1 MRNDILKSLPT
12 NPGIAF
18 SAIRSIAASVS
29 ARQETSDRRSMLQ
42 RSALGI
48 GALGL
53 AHVLNA
59 DGRANAMEA
68 GPLNDRPSPFL
79 PKAKRVIH
87 FFLNGGP
94 SHVDTFDP
102 KPLLSK
108 YAGQSLGDNLLTE
121 RKTGAAFPSPF
132 KFRRYGQSG
141 IEVSEIFSRT
151 AAHIDDIA
159 VIRSMYAQVP
169 NHEPSLMLMNCASNA
184 SAMSRA
190 MVVLPTPGG
199 PHKMQL

>member
-1 MRNDILKSLPT
+1 MRNDLFISLPT
-12 NPGIAF
+12 MFPVLHLPG
-18 SAIRSIAASVS
+18 SATSSHRICSSP
-29 ARQETSDRRSMLQ
+29 QTSDRRSMLQ

-59 DGRANAMEA
+59 DGRLNAMDA
-68 GPLNDRPSPFL
+68 GPLNDRPAPFF

-94 SHVDTFDP
+94 SHVDTFDH

-141 IEVSEIFSRT
+141 IEVSEIFLSDGR
-151 AAHIDDIA
+151 AH
-159 VIRSMYAQVP
+159 
-169 NHEPSLMLMNCASNA
+169 
-184 SAMSRA
+184 
-190 MVVLPTPGG
+190 
-199 PHKMQL
+199 